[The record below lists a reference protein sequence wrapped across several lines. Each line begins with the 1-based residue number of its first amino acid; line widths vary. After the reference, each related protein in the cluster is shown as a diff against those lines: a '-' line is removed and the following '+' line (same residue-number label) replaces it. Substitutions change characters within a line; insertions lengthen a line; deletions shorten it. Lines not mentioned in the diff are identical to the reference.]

1 MKMKTFL
8 SNWKYAFFSESENLL
23 SENEMFFSV
32 SENIFHENENYF
44 KDSENILGKV
54 KIFLV
59 NVIIF

>member
-1 MKMKTFL
+1 
-8 SNWKYAFFSESENLL
+8 
-23 SENEMFFSV
+23 MFFSV